1 MIRSLDKLLRNRAF
15 RTATAL
21 VLALLL
27 AAVLA
32 LQLAELVPA
41 AFSSGNSALSQPVVP
56 SNTTVDAPDTA
67 SSGRNPFPE
76 SISRHEV
83 TIADILTKREVSLS
97 ASILLF
103 AIIVIVVMLIAFRK
117 HISDKSEEIG
127 RFSIV
132 TILVMGALFLITAGF
147 SNEQIAPAYGLLGTI
162 AGYLL
167 GQRR

>member
-15 RTATAL
+15 RTATAF

-32 LQLAELVPA
+32 FQLAAFVPA
-41 AFSSGNSALSQPVVP
+41 TFSSGNSALSQPVAP
-56 SNTTVDAPDTA
+56 SVTTVDAPNLT
-67 SSGRNPFPE
+67 SSGTNPLFPK
-76 SISRHEV
+76 SIARHEV
-83 TIADILTKREVSLS
+83 TIADILSKTEVYLS
-97 ASILLF
+97 ASVLFF
-103 AIIVIVVMLIAFRK
+103 AIIVIVVMLIAFRG
-117 HISDKSEEIG
+117 HLSDKSEEIG

-167 GQRR
+167 GRR